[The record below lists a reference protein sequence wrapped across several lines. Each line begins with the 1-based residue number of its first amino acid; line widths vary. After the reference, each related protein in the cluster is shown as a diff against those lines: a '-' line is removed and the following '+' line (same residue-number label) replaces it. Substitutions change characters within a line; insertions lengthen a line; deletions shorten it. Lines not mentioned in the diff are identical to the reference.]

1 MPSVESEPMRVRTLG
16 ERSEEKGLEGGL
28 GGKEGRR
35 FAMAPAVERCR
46 GQKAEGRK
54 YMVERSEKQ
63 TSALFLIPFSV
74 LFCFLNIL
82 LHI

>member
-35 FAMAPAVERCR
+35 FAMAPASVEMSGTR
-46 GQKAEGRK
+46 GGGQEVDVRKERKANQCLVS
-54 YMVERSEKQ
+54 YS
-63 TSALFLIPFSV
+63 FLCFV
-74 LFCFLNIL
+74 LFS
-82 LHI
+82 

>member
-46 GQKAEGRK
+46 GQEVEGRK
-54 YMVERSEKQ
+54 EMVG
-63 TSALFLIPFSV
+63 SASFLIPS
-74 LFCFLNIL
+74 LFCFLIYCF
-82 LHI
+82 IYSR